1 MEGKRETWSGGGGA
15 RIRGPVERM
24 ETTNLGRYEVGRYP
38 LECARGLGGEKP
50 WGLRGRD
57 LRWNVQQWG
66 EGLVEST
73 CRGKTGH
80 QVERWGYHP
89 TVKNSNPELFLSKRI
104 AWTKMKTRLRE
115 RMSSDRPKLKFSSVR
130 PEAIADAMVCLQI
143 GTLHGCPLE
152 AQQAAERVRCR
163 YLQPING

>member
-1 MEGKRETWSGGGGA
+1 MRDAQDSKGGTLHEMPNSGERE
-15 RIRGPVERM
+15 P
-24 ETTNLGRYEVGRYP
+24 
-38 LECARGLGGEKP
+38 EKCTFS
-50 WGLRGRD
+50 R
-57 LRWNVQQWG
+57 
-66 EGLVEST
+66 
-73 CRGKTGH
+73 KTGH
-80 QVERWGYHP
+80 QVEGWGYHP